1 MSSCTKRAKLS
12 GAAYRRQREERR
24 EANQRSA
31 SRIQRFFVPIE
42 AVSTINS
49 IEEISTGPNHEDT
62 VSSLSAL
69 GSIDRASFSAESDYL
84 MGSDAGAAETHIG
97 EVDSDIFHDSGV
109 WNIQLSDSIRIEIVS
124 RGPVDLQNKEGPF
137 LSIEKPGSR
146 GEIRSLTKEWF
157 YRILE
162 NGERVLRSWML
173 YSPTN
178 GCLYCFCCRLFLSQ
192 KEQETQSAFTRAGFQ
207 KWWKLNP
214 KVVEHEKSREHHLA
228 FDKWKELEMRLNM
241 GETLDKNHLERMES
255 ERKKWIDILHRIM
268 DIILFLARQNLALRG
283 HRESLDAEENP
294 GNFIELV
301 KLISSYDPVLREHLT
316 RIRMAPNITVTY
328 LSPKIQNE
336 LIELLARHVK
346 QKIVN
351 NIKEAKYYSMLFDST
366 PDISHTDQMTQII
379 RYVVIQEGT
388 VQILESFIDF
398 IPLKEKTSEDITKMI
413 LQKLDNDGININDC
427 RGQGYDNAASMAGIH
442 RGVQQRIKNVNEKA
456 EFIAC
461 TNHSLNLAGV
471 HAAGEP

>member
-1 MSSCTKRAKLS
+1 MSSSTKRAKLS

-31 SRIQRFFVPIE
+31 SRIPRFFVPIE

-69 GSIDRASFSAESDYL
+69 GSIDRASFSEESDSL

-109 WNIQLSDSIRIEIVS
+109 WNIPLSDSIRIEIVS

-157 YRILE
+157 CRILE

-178 GCLYCFCCRLFLSQ
+178 GCLYYFCCRLFLSQ
-192 KEQETQSAFTRAGFQ
+192 KEQETQSACTRAGFQ

-214 KVVEHEKSREHHLA
+214 KVVEHEKSREHQLA

-241 GETLDKNHLERMES
+241 GETLDKNHMERIES

-268 DIILFLARQNLALRG
+268 NIILFLARQNLALRG
-283 HRESLDAEENP
+283 HRESLDAEDNP

-336 LIELLARHVK
+336 LH
-346 QKIVN
+346 
-351 NIKEAKYYSMLFDST
+351 
-366 PDISHTDQMTQII
+366 
-379 RYVVIQEGT
+379 
-388 VQILESFIDF
+388 
-398 IPLKEKTSEDITKMI
+398 
-413 LQKLDNDGININDC
+413 
-427 RGQGYDNAASMAGIH
+427 
-442 RGVQQRIKNVNEKA
+442 
-456 EFIAC
+456 
-461 TNHSLNLAGV
+461 
-471 HAAGEP
+471 